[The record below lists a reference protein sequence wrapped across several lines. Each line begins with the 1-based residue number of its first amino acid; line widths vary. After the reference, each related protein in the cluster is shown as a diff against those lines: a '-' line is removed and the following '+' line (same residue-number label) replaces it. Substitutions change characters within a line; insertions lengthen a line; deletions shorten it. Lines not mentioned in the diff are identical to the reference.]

1 MESRASRSV
10 ARIEHTIIEGE
21 CVEHL
26 KSMATGSVHA
36 VVTDPPYAIR
46 SPGSTDEFSASDVM
60 AGAMLGHTSQNWH
73 ETATHSRGYADNNPH
88 AFQHWCETWLTECLR
103 VLKPGGHL
111 IAFGGT
117 RAWHRLV
124 VAAEDCGFEI
134 RDSLAWIYT
143 SGFPK
148 HPDVADLLAR
158 RENSLRSYADA
169 EAWRGWKTGLR
180 PAHEPILLA
189 RKPLGGTIAD
199 NLETHQTGALNIR
212 DTRVDGKWTP
222 NVALD
227 DPAAAEAGHSLG
239 RPASVCF
246 YVAKPNQAERVAVDG
261 VEHPTV
267 KPLTLMRHLVRL
279 VTPPDGLVI
288 DPFAGSGTTAEACVI
303 EGFKSLSI
311 ERDPDYVALIRRRLA
326 RRIEPAAGPA
336 DTWTLPL

>member
-73 ETATHSRGYADNNPH
+73 ETATHSRGYADNDPH
-88 AFQHWCETWLTECLR
+88 VFQHWCTSWLTECLR
-103 VLKPGGHL
+103 VLKPGAHL

-158 RENSLRSYADA
+158 RSQTTPSDTDPAS
-169 EAWRGWKTGLR
+169 WRGWKTGLR

-189 RKPLGGTIAD
+189 RKPLVGTIAD
-199 NLETHQTGALNIR
+199 NLAAHHTGALNIR

-227 DPAAAEAGHSLG
+227 QAAATEAGHSLG
-239 RPASVCF
+239 RSASACF
-246 YVAKPNQAERVAVDG
+246 YVAKPNHAERVSIDG

-279 VTPPDGLVI
+279 VTPPEGFVL
-288 DPFAGSGTTAEACVI
+288 DPFAGSGTTAEACAI
-303 EGFKSLSI
+303 EGFASVSI
-311 ERDPDYVALIRRRLA
+311 EREPDYVALIRRRLE
-326 RRIEPAAGPA
+326 RRLESTGEPSDA
-336 DTWTLPL
+336 WTLPL